1 MMREQG
7 YVKAIIDSALEREAG
22 VCKSDY
28 RFCFRK
34 GRFKGRDRE
43 VSTRN
48 MEKRKGGDHMRYIVE
63 LEELSADVLENLKKN
78 SRIIHIFS
86 LIDNT
91 IALETEDVGCI
102 KELWGVK
109 RVYESGK
116 AKLMLSDAL
125 DLIGI
130 LDVHNRGFYGM
141 VNGLE

>member
-1 MMREQG
+1 
-7 YVKAIIDSALEREAG
+7 
-22 VCKSDY
+22 
-28 RFCFRK
+28 
-34 GRFKGRDRE
+34 
-43 VSTRN
+43 
-48 MEKRKGGDHMRYIVE
+48 MRYIVE

-130 LDVHNRGFYGM
+130 LDVHNRGF
-141 VNGLE
+141 